1 MRNLGGAIGIAV
13 SSTMLNDRLNLHYE
27 RLDEHLNAGRPVVE
41 SMLAEAGRAFRGDRR
56 RRAECGQRGTR
67 PVARVADARSARAH
81 FLRRVFRRVA
91 LFRGR
96 LAERAVLAP
105 VRQHRAAARRP
116 LRIHHE
122 ADRYQSTRE
131 RGIADAR
138 GVRGATR
145 DATRICRKPSR
156 PSRRLAWSVDAPQ
169 DSVSADAWWAQF
181 GDPVMHQLVESV
193 LTGNL
198 DVQAAVERVKQ
209 AQDLVTQ
216 NRAALLPELNATAT
230 ASTARQNTPPPLGYV
245 RQAGFGLTA
254 SWTPD
259 VFGGERLAVLAAQ
272 AQVSGREAALNQLRL
287 ALAANTAAAYIDLRW
302 AQSQLQILS
311 DNEQIRARALKL
323 TQERLHY
330 GLSTQLDVARAQ
342 NQLQDLQAQIPRMQ
356 STVQHQLSLIA
367 VYSGRT
373 PESVDSLLLADARD
387 IPVPAQSAPQ
397 MLPSEALLQRPDVR
411 TAYATVEQR
420 AAEVGVSKAQRYPQ
434 FRINLADGL
443 LASSY
448 LGLPTLTDNLFSAAL
463 NATSPIFNAGRI
475 TANIDASESRMRE
488 SQLGLQQTI
497 LQALKEIED
506 NRSDLVSGAVQVQ
519 RLGGALDASNHA
531 LRLSTELYK
540 GGATDFLD
548 VLTAQEAYLRD
559 AESLN
564 QAKREHALAAVALYR
579 SLGGGWDA
587 PDRRSRR
594 YRRNADSRR

>member
-1 MRNLGGAIGIAV
+1 MKPIVLK
-13 SSTMLNDRLNLHYE
+13 
-27 RLDEHLNAGRPVVE
+27 
-41 SMLAEAGRAFRGDRR
+41 
-56 RRAECGQRGTR
+56 
-67 PVARVADARSARAH
+67 
-81 FLRRVFRRVA
+81 
-91 LFRGR
+91 
-96 LAERAVLAP
+96 VLAS
-105 VRQHRAAARRP
+105 AALLTLAACAVP
-116 LRIHHE
+116 PAEH
-122 ADRYQSTRE
+122 ADLPQTVKTV
-131 RGIADAR
+131 APA
-138 GVRGATR
+138 
-145 DATRICRKPSR
+145 
-156 PSRRLAWSVDAPQ
+156 AWNVDAPQ
-169 DSVSADAWWAQF
+169 DSVSADTWWAQF

-209 AQDLVTQ
+209 AQDLATQ
-216 NRAALLPELNATAT
+216 DRAALLPELNANAG
-230 ASTARQNTPPPLGYV
+230 ASDSRQNTPPPLGYV
-245 RQAGFGLTA
+245 RQAGFGLSA

-272 AQVSGREAALNQLRL
+272 AQVSGREASLNQLRL

-323 TQERLHY
+323 TQERLHF

-342 NQLQDLQAQIPRMQ
+342 NQLQDLQAQIPRFQ
-356 STVQHQLSLIA
+356 SAVQHQLSLIA

-373 PESVDSLLLADARD
+373 PESVDGLLLANARE
-387 IPVPAQSAPQ
+387 IPLPAQSVPQ
-397 MLPSEALLQRPDVR
+397 MLPSEALLKRPDVR

-420 AAEVGVSKAQRYPQ
+420 AAEVGVSRAQRYPQ
-434 FRINLADGL
+434 FRLNLADGL

-488 SQLGLQQTI
+488 SQLGLQQTM

-506 NRSDLVSGAVQVQ
+506 NRSDLVSGSVQVQ
-519 RLGGALDASNHA
+519 RLGGALDASGHA

-540 GGATDFLD
+540 NGASSFLD
-548 VLTAQEAYLRD
+548 VLDAQEAYLRD
-559 AESLN
+559 DESLN

-579 SLGGGWDA
+579 SLGGGWDLPGTVTA
-587 PDRRSRR
+587 VSA
-594 YRRNADSRR
+594 NN

>member
-1 MRNLGGAIGIAV
+1 MKPIVLK
-13 SSTMLNDRLNLHYE
+13 
-27 RLDEHLNAGRPVVE
+27 
-41 SMLAEAGRAFRGDRR
+41 
-56 RRAECGQRGTR
+56 
-67 PVARVADARSARAH
+67 
-81 FLRRVFRRVA
+81 
-91 LFRGR
+91 
-96 LAERAVLAP
+96 VLAS
-105 VRQHRAAARRP
+105 AALLTLAACAVP
-116 LRIHHE
+116 PAEH
-122 ADRYQSTRE
+122 ADLPQTVKTV
-131 RGIADAR
+131 AP
-138 GVRGATR
+138 T
-145 DATRICRKPSR
+145 
-156 PSRRLAWSVDAPQ
+156 AWNVDAPQ
-169 DSVSADAWWAQF
+169 DSVNADAWWAQF

-209 AQDLVTQ
+209 AQDLATQ
-216 NRAALLPELNATAT
+216 DRAALLPELNANAG
-230 ASTARQNTPPPLGYV
+230 ASDSRQNTPPPLGYV
-245 RQAGFGLTA
+245 RQAGFGLSA

-272 AQVSGREAALNQLRL
+272 AQVSGREASLNQLRL

-342 NQLQDLQAQIPRMQ
+342 NQLQDLQAQIPRFQ
-356 STVQHQLSLIA
+356 SAVQHQLSLIA

-373 PESVDSLLLADARD
+373 PESVDGLLLANARE
-387 IPVPAQSAPQ
+387 IPLPAQSVPQ
-397 MLPSEALLQRPDVR
+397 MLPSEALLKRPDVR

-420 AAEVGVSKAQRYPQ
+420 AAEVGVSRAQRYPQ
-434 FRINLADGL
+434 FRLNLADGL

-488 SQLGLQQTI
+488 SQLGLQQTM

-506 NRSDLVSGAVQVQ
+506 NRSDLVSGSVQVQ
-519 RLGGALDASNHA
+519 RLGGALDASGQA

-540 GGATDFLD
+540 NGASSFLD
-548 VLTAQEAYLRD
+548 VLDAQEAYLRD
-559 AESLN
+559 DESLN

-579 SLGGGWDA
+579 SLGGGWDLPGTVTA
-587 PDRRSRR
+587 VSA
-594 YRRNADSRR
+594 NN

>member
-1 MRNLGGAIGIAV
+1 MKPIVIKALASAALLTLAACAV
-13 SSTMLNDRLNLHYE
+13 QPATHADLQHT
-27 RLDEHLNAGRPVVE
+27 V
-41 SMLAEAGRAFRGDRR
+41 
-56 RRAECGQRGTR
+56 QT
-67 PVARVADARSARAH
+67 VAPSA
-81 FLRRVFRRVA
+81 
-91 LFRGR
+91 
-96 LAERAVLAP
+96 
-105 VRQHRAAARRP
+105 
-116 LRIHHE
+116 
-122 ADRYQSTRE
+122 
-131 RGIADAR
+131 
-138 GVRGATR
+138 
-145 DATRICRKPSR
+145 
-156 PSRRLAWSVDAPQ
+156 WNVDAPQ
-169 DSVSADAWWAQF
+169 DSVSANTWWAQF

-209 AQDLVTQ
+209 AQDLATQ
-216 NRAALLPELNATAT
+216 NRAALLPELNAS
-230 ASTARQNTPPPLGYV
+230 ASASDSRQNTPPPLGYV
-245 RQAGFGLTA
+245 RQAGIGVTA

-272 AQVSGREAALNQLRL
+272 AQVSGRQAALNQLRL

-323 TQERLHY
+323 TQQRLHY

-342 NQLQDLQAQIPRMQ
+342 NQLEDLQAQIPRMQ
-356 STVQHQLSLIA
+356 SAVQHQLSLIA

-373 PESVDSLLLADARD
+373 PESVDGLLLANARD
-387 IPVPAQSAPQ
+387 IPVPAQSVPQ
-397 MLPSEALLQRPDVR
+397 TLPSDALLQRPDVR

-434 FRINLADGL
+434 FRLNLADGL

-488 SQLGLQQTI
+488 SQLGLQQTM

-506 NRSDLVSGAVQVQ
+506 NRSDLVNGAVQVQ

-540 GGATDFLD
+540 GGASSFLD
-548 VLTAQEAYLRD
+548 VLDAQEAYLRD

-579 SLGGGWDA
+579 SLGGGWDV
-587 PDRRSRR
+587 PDTVTAASA
-594 YRRNADSRR
+594 N

>member
-1 MRNLGGAIGIAV
+1 MKPLI
-13 SSTMLNDRLNLHYE
+13 LK
-27 RLDEHLNAGRPVVE
+27 
-41 SMLAEAGRAFRGDRR
+41 
-56 RRAECGQRGTR
+56 
-67 PVARVADARSARAH
+67 
-81 FLRRVFRRVA
+81 
-91 LFRGR
+91 
-96 LAERAVLAP
+96 VLAGAAWLTLAACAVQP
-105 VRQHRAAARRP
+105 ETHANLPQTVRTVA
-116 LRIHHE
+116 
-122 ADRYQSTRE
+122 
-131 RGIADAR
+131 
-138 GVRGATR
+138 
-145 DATRICRKPSR
+145 PS
-156 PSRRLAWSVDAPQ
+156 AWSVDAPQ

-209 AQDLVTQ
+209 AQDLATQ
-216 NRAALLPELNATAT
+216 NRAALLPELDASAT
-230 ASTARQNTPPPLGYV
+230 ASDSRQNIPPPLGYV
-245 RQAGFGLTA
+245 RQAGVGLTA

-272 AQVSGREAALNQLRL
+272 AQVSGRQAALNQVRL
-287 ALAANTAAAYIDLRW
+287 AFAANTAAAYIDLRW
-302 AQSQLQILS
+302 AQAQLQILS

-323 TQERLHY
+323 TQQRLHY

-356 STVQHQLSLIA
+356 SIVQHQLSLIA

-373 PESVDSLLLADARD
+373 PESVDSLLLANVRE
-387 IPVPAQSAPQ
+387 IPVPAQSVPQ
-397 MLPSEALLQRPDVR
+397 TMPSDALLQRPDVR

-420 AAEVGVSKAQRYPQ
+420 AAEVGVSRAQRYPQ

-488 SQLGLQQTI
+488 SQLGLQQTL

-506 NRSDLVSGAVQVQ
+506 NRSDLISGATQVQ
-519 RLGGALDASNHA
+519 RLGGALDASGHA

-540 GGATDFLD
+540 GGASSFLD
-548 VLTAQEAYLRD
+548 VLAAQEAYLLD
-559 AESLN
+559 SESLN
-564 QAKREHALAAVALYR
+564 QARREHALAAVALYR
-579 SLGGGWDA
+579 SLGGGWDVPGTVTA
-587 PDRRSRR
+587 VSSA
-594 YRRNADSRR
+594 N

>member
-1 MRNLGGAIGIAV
+1 MKPIVLK
-13 SSTMLNDRLNLHYE
+13 
-27 RLDEHLNAGRPVVE
+27 
-41 SMLAEAGRAFRGDRR
+41 
-56 RRAECGQRGTR
+56 
-67 PVARVADARSARAH
+67 
-81 FLRRVFRRVA
+81 
-91 LFRGR
+91 
-96 LAERAVLAP
+96 VLAS
-105 VRQHRAAARRP
+105 AALLTLAACAVQP
-116 LRIHHE
+116 ETH
-122 ADRYQSTRE
+122 ADLPQTVKT
-131 RGIADAR
+131 IAP
-138 GVRGATR
+138 AT
-145 DATRICRKPSR
+145 
-156 PSRRLAWSVDAPQ
+156 WSVDAPQ

-181 GDPVMHQLVESV
+181 GDPVMHELIESV
-193 LTGNL
+193 LSGNL
-198 DVQAAVERVKQ
+198 DVQAAVERIKQ
-209 AQDLVTQ
+209 AQDIVTQ
-216 NRAALLPELNATAT
+216 NRAALVPELNADAT
-230 ASTARQNTPPPLGYV
+230 ASSTRQNTPPPLGYV
-245 RQAGFGLTA
+245 RQAGFGLSA

-272 AQVSGREAALNQLRL
+272 AQVSGREAALNQVRL

-302 AQSQLQILS
+302 AQAQLQILS

-356 STVQHQLSLIA
+356 SVVQHQLSLIA

-373 PESVDSLLLADARD
+373 PESVDSLLLANARD
-387 IPVPAQSAPQ
+387 IPVPSQSAPQ
-397 MLPSEALLQRPDVR
+397 VLPSAALLQRPDVR
-411 TAYATVEQR
+411 TSYATVEQR
-420 AAEVGVSKAQRYPQ
+420 AAEVGVSRAQRYPQ
-434 FRINLADGL
+434 FKINLADGL

-488 SQLGLQQTI
+488 SQLGLQQTM

-540 GGATDFLD
+540 GGASSFLD
-548 VLTAQEAYLRD
+548 VLAAQEAFLRD
-559 AESLN
+559 SESLN
-564 QAKREHALAAVALYR
+564 QARREHALAAVALYR

-587 PDRRSRR
+587 PDAAMAVSANR
-594 YRRNADSRR
+594 

>member
-1 MRNLGGAIGIAV
+1 MKPFVIK
-13 SSTMLNDRLNLHYE
+13 
-27 RLDEHLNAGRPVVE
+27 
-41 SMLAEAGRAFRGDRR
+41 
-56 RRAECGQRGTR
+56 
-67 PVARVADARSARAH
+67 
-81 FLRRVFRRVA
+81 
-91 LFRGR
+91 
-96 LAERAVLAP
+96 VLAS
-105 VRQHRAAARRP
+105 AALLTLAACAVQP
-116 LRIHHE
+116 ETH
-122 ADRYQSTRE
+122 ADLPHTVQTV
-131 RGIADAR
+131 APA
-138 GVRGATR
+138 
-145 DATRICRKPSR
+145 
-156 PSRRLAWSVDAPQ
+156 AWSVDAPQ
-169 DSVSADAWWAQF
+169 DSVSADAWWTQF

-209 AQDLVTQ
+209 AQDLTTQ
-216 NRAALLPELNATAT
+216 NRAALLPELNASAT
-230 ASTARQNTPPPLGYV
+230 ASNSRQNTPPPLGYV
-245 RQAGFGLTA
+245 RQAGVGITA

-342 NQLQDLQAQIPRMQ
+342 NQLQDLQAQIPRVQ

-373 PESVDSLLLADARD
+373 PESVDSLLLANARD
-387 IPVPAQSAPQ
+387 IPVPAQSVPQ
-397 MLPSEALLQRPDVR
+397 MLPSQALLQRPDVR
-411 TAYATVEQR
+411 TAYANVEQR

-443 LASSY
+443 LAASY
-448 LGLPTLTDNLFSAAL
+448 IGLPTLTDNLFSAAL

-488 SQLGLQQTI
+488 SQLGLQQTM

-506 NRSDLVSGAVQVQ
+506 NRSDLVNGAVQVE

-548 VLTAQEAYLRD
+548 VLAAQEAYLRD
-559 AESLN
+559 ADSLN

-587 PDRRSRR
+587 PQTVTAASA
-594 YRRNADSRR
+594 N